1 LAYLLDTNIVIHA
14 RDGHD
19 GVLERCLIHRG
30 ELLLSALSL
39 AELQRGLSPLHPQAA
54 LRRARLDV
62 LLPHLPVLAFDRRAA
77 EAYGRIIASLGW
89 VRGRDFD
96 RLIAA
101 QAMAAG
107 AVLVTD
113 NAADFQDIP
122 GLKRE
127 NWLASS

>member
-1 LAYLLDTNIVIHA
+1 
-14 RDGHD
+14 
-19 GVLERCLIHRG
+19 
-30 ELLLSALSL
+30 
-39 AELQRGLSPLHPQAA
+39 
-54 LRRARLDV
+54 LDV